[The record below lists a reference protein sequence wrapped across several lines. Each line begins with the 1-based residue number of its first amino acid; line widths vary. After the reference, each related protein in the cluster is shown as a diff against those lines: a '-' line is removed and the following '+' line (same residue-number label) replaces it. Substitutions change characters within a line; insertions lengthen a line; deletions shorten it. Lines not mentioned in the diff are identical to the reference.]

1 MDIKKI
7 LSQKRIIKSLK
18 EANSKYKRIVENQ
31 KHLEDY
37 STSLYN
43 KNFFLKNMD
52 NISLQMI
59 RGRLANKANGNDAKT
74 WSLLFCDIDGLKL
87 TNDTIGHLEADK
99 GIQSIADILKGC
111 IRCNR
116 EENDQIIHLNDDR
129 NYNQNI
135 PIRFGGD
142 EFVIILPNCTKE
154 KALLIENRIK
164 CQIEI
169 NKDLTRN
176 MTLSIGIADTNEIEM
191 PKNIDNKIETRTFID
206 SLVTLAEKRMY
217 NDKNKDIK
225 NMSDEVKR
233 TVLLKHLNRI
243 ADQIGFNINDTEDID
258 ALINILS
265 DLKDTKKEQRIR

>member
-7 LSQKRIIKSLK
+7 INQKKIIKSLK
-18 EANSKYKRIVENQ
+18 EANSTYKSIVKTQN
-31 KHLEDY
+31 HLEDY

-59 RGRLANKANGNDAKT
+59 RGILANKVSGNNTKT
-74 WSLLFCDIDGLKL
+74 WALLFCDIDGLKL

-99 GIQSIADILKGC
+99 GIESIANIIKGC
-111 IRCNR
+111 VRSNR
-116 EENDQIIHLNDDR
+116 EENDQIIYINDDK

-164 CQIEI
+164 NQIDA
-169 NKDLTRN
+169 NKDLTKN
-176 MTLSIGIADTNEIEM
+176 MSLSIGIADTNEIEI
-191 PKNIDNKIETRTFID
+191 PKNLDKKIETRSFINN
-206 SLVTLAEKRMY
+206 LVSLAEKRMY
-217 NDKNKDIK
+217 ADKNKDIK
-225 NMSDEVKR
+225 NMPYEVKKI
-233 TVLLKHLNRI
+233 VLLKHLNRI
-243 ADQIGFNINDTEDID
+243 ADQIGFNINDDNDID
-258 ALINILS
+258 TLINMLLEI
-265 DLKDTKKEQRIR
+265 KDSKKEQRIR